1 MNTRILTALFAGLL
15 TVLPGEGPAPP
26 QQSGGI
32 PEWKWKTPLVSLK
45 ARLNL
50 QEVDVTGRT
59 VRYLSNL
66 THIGSIP
73 VRDCQLEFTEGMFS
87 GLAFTTQGRE
97 NSRRILTV
105 LENAFGPVQDS
116 LRTGFQWITGETHI
130 AYDEDSRG
138 DAYIY
143 LYAVFLQPAGTKPDS
158 VRQTGT
164 RPH

>member
-1 MNTRILTALFAGLL
+1 MNTRMPTALLAGLL
-15 TVLPGEGPAPP
+15 AVFPGGTPGRP
-26 QQSGGI
+26 QESGGI
-32 PEWKWKTPLVSLK
+32 PEWKWRTPLASLQ

-50 QEVDVTGRT
+50 REAAVTGRT

-66 THIGSIP
+66 THISSVP

-97 NSRRILTV
+97 YSRGMLAV
-105 LENAFGPVQDS
+105 LEGTFGAVRDS
-116 LRTGFQWITGETHI
+116 LQTGFQWLAGETHI

-138 DAYIY
+138 DAYVY
-143 LYAVFLQPAGTKPDS
+143 LYAVSLQPAGARSDS